1 MSVVSRR
8 HPVRLV
14 AGAAILAAAFA
25 LSACSGSPTPA
36 ATSGAAAEPTY
47 VTEGKFTVATG
58 EPAYEPWV
66 LDNKPESGKGFESA
80 VAYAVADELGF
91 AKDDVVWVRDTFEQA
106 IAPGAKDFDVN
117 LQQFSIT
124 DDRKK
129 AVDFSSPY
137 YETGQAVVTLKG
149 SKAASAASIADLK
162 GLLIGAAT
170 GTTSFAAIETVIAPS
185 QGAQAFNNNDD
196 AKAALQNGQ
205 VDAIVLDVPTASYF
219 VEDGVILG
227 KLPAAEGTSDEL
239 GLVLAKDSSLTAS
252 VTAAVDTLRE
262 NGTLDDLA
270 NTWLTDYTGIKELQ

>member
-1 MSVVSRR
+1 MPVVSRR
-8 HPVRLV
+8 RSARVLF
-14 AGAAILAAAFA
+14 GTAILTAALA
-25 LSACSGSPTPA
+25 LSACSASSTPA
-36 ATSGAAAEPTY
+36 ASTGATAEPSYITP
-47 VTEGKFTVATG
+47 GKFTVATG

-80 VAYAVADELGF
+80 VAYAVADQLGF
-91 AKDDVVWVRDTFEQA
+91 DKTDVVWVRDTFEQA

-129 AVDFSSPY
+129 AVDFSSAY

-162 GLLIGAAT
+162 DLLIGAAT
-170 GTTSFAAIETVIAPS
+170 GTTSFAAIEKVIAPT
-185 QGAQAFNNNDD
+185 QGAQAFNTNDD
-196 AKAALQNGQ
+196 AKLALQNGQ

-239 GLVLAKDSSLTAS
+239 GLVLAKGSSLTAK
-252 VTAAVDTLRE
+252 VTAAVDALRE
-262 NGTLDDLA
+262 NGTLDELA